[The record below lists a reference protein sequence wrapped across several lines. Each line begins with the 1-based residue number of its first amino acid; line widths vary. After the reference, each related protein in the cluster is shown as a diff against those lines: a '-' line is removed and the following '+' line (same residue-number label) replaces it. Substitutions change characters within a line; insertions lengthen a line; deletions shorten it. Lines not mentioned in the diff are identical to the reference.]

1 MHEKSSDYFGLHD
14 HLMGTGEFSGG
25 KVPGQPLHCAYTGS
39 HETYETA
46 RDIRPHCWKLPPKGS
61 QYHNIIVPH

>member
-1 MHEKSSDYFGLHD
+1 MHEKSSDHFGLHD

-25 KVPGQPLHCAYTGS
+25 KVPGQPLHCAYIGS

-46 RDIRPHCWKLPPKGS
+46 RDIQRLYQASMPETTTQRFPIS
-61 QYHNIIVPH
+61 